1 MALYGEGDLWR
12 PVMPIVTERVK
23 VISDPEIMSGD
34 PCVEGTRIPA
44 ESIIL
49 NLKAGYPLERIL
61 KAYPTLPPGGIE
73 AAIGWA
79 EDTGMEWR
87 R

>member
-34 PCVEGTRIPA
+34 PCVEGTLIPA